1 MKLAFFGMLSG
12 LFLFAAGCSPI
23 STAEKQRSA
32 PEPDALIARAEK
44 AVREYNLSEVKP
56 ACMKFIAATEPFQ
69 RFPTVDVHEVHNQ
82 ECGGDAATS
91 PRIFSVAFDDNT
103 GAVWSD
109 AKSPVVQM
117 EIVGTEPPREK
128 NSTL

>member
-1 MKLAFFGMLSG
+1 MKLAFIGMLSG
-12 LFLFAAGCSPI
+12 FFLFAAGCSPI

-69 RFPTVDVHEVHNQ
+69 RLPTVDVHEVHTP
-82 ECGGDAATS
+82 ECGGDPATS
-91 PRIFSVAFDDNT
+91 PRIFSVAFDDKA

-109 AKSPVVQM
+109 AKSPVGQM
-117 EIVGTEPPREK
+117 EVMGRESWRSK
-128 NSTL
+128 Y